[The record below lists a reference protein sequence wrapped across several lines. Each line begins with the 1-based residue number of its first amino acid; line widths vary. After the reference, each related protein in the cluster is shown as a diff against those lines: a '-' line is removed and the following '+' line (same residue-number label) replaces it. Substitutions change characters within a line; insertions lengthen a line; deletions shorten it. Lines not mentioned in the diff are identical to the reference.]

1 MAARKI
7 RMGIVGMTNDHVWS
21 MGQSLAALPTVELV
35 AGAEPHVELR
45 EQVRAR
51 FGLQTVYDDYRAM
64 FARERLDAILVCS
77 DNASKVTIIEEAAKH
92 GLHVY
97 ADKPM
102 AATLAQADRICAAAE
117 RSGIK
122 VMIAYHFYFGS
133 TYVKTGELLRAG
145 RIGNVYLARGSLG
158 HAGPKEFG
166 CSSYFCE
173 SLFDKQKNGGGA
185 FADEACYVVS
195 AFLDYMGPV
204 AEVCSFMGG
213 MGWRDYL
220 PADVEENTVTILR
233 FVSGALGMID
243 VRWGQ
248 IGNMPFL
255 QSYHGREGTILTGF
269 DAVRIYA
276 RQALPTDLQGWVE
289 LPSRP
294 QVRGADEAEHFVHG
308 ILENKPFDE
317 PVSLR
322 GARAVQEVIEAG
334 YRSAQTGQAV
344 KLPLG

>member
-21 MGQSLAALPTVELV
+21 MGQSLAALPTVEMV
-35 AGAEPHVELR
+35 AGAEPHAELR

-97 ADKPM
+97 AGKPM
-102 AATLAQADRICAAAE
+102 AANLAQADRICAAAE
-117 RSGIK
+117 RNGIK

-145 RIGNVYLARGSLG
+145 RIGN
-158 HAGPKEFG
+158 
-166 CSSYFCE
+166 
-173 SLFDKQKNGGGA
+173 
-185 FADEACYVVS
+185 
-195 AFLDYMGPV
+195 
-204 AEVCSFMGG
+204 
-213 MGWRDYL
+213 
-220 PADVEENTVTILR
+220 
-233 FVSGALGMID
+233 
-243 VRWGQ
+243 
-248 IGNMPFL
+248 MPFL

-276 RQALPTDLQGWVE
+276 RQGCPPICRAGWNCPPGLRCAVRTRPRISSTVSSRTS
-289 LPSRP
+289 PSMNP
-294 QVRGADEAEHFVHG
+294 SACEGRG
-308 ILENKPFDE
+308 
-317 PVSLR
+317 
-322 GARAVQEVIEAG
+322 
-334 YRSAQTGQAV
+334 RSRR
-344 KLPLG
+344 